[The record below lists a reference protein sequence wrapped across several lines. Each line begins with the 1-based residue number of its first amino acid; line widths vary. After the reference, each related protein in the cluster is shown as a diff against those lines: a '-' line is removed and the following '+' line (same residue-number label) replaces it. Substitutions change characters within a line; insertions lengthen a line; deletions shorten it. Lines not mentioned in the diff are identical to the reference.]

1 MKILFALLPLLLAPQ
16 LLADDAKP
24 NLDDPATRGKIVAQ
38 AIDEHELQKRG
49 KEGEELAYAP
59 NIQTPYTGW
68 VKGMYDNV
76 QVRVL
81 YRYKGGQGVFKAK
94 WHDNGQ
100 KWQEANY
107 KDGKPHGLWAWWYEN
122 GQKMSE
128 TNYKDG
134 KEHGLETHWDE
145 EGKIWSETKWENGK
159 DLSNRKGG

>member
-1 MKILFALLPLLLAPQ
+1 MKKVCALLPLLLVPQ

-107 KDGKPHGLWAWWYEN
+107 KDGKPHGLYT
-122 GQKMSE
+122 Q
-128 TNYKDG
+128 
-134 KEHGLETHWDE
+134 WDYY
-145 EGKIWSETKWENGK
+145 GNVISQTKWENGK
-159 DLSNRKGG
+159 LVEEIK